1 MLLNRELKPS
11 EIDFVLFHLSHH
23 LEGFHHI
30 RPLLHYGRH
39 RAEGDVVSFFASPDG
54 IDLSLTVVHDG
65 IPVLFPLFN
74 DAAMYRMEEGRLLFS
89 HDLLKSAFYLLS
101 GYQEWS
107 QPAVV
112 DQWQRFPYEASI
124 QCRLG
129 MIHKPLVNYYFEWI
143 IDGLFEFTAFHNI
156 PLQRR
161 MPFGRMGLHLSHDI
175 DLLRY
180 HSSRKVLYRMAQ
192 LVGLRPIHMPRKRLF
207 HSMINIL
214 LDKVRI
220 QRAENPYWSFSKI
233 LNTERYFGFQSSWF
247 FLPRDGGPF
256 DADYNLHDP
265 DVLDMIH
272 RLAGL
277 EQEIGLHGSI
287 KGATDYGHLRTIYQ
301 NFAQLLG
308 HQPAGI
314 RMHFLSL
321 KYPDTMRE
329 FDQMGISYD
338 CSLGFSKMEG
348 FRFGYCFPF
357 RPYDHERGEM
367 SSVWEIPLV
376 AMDTTLLEHRRLG
389 YDEVFHQFEI
399 LLDEV
404 ARFHGV
410 FTLLWHNT
418 TFDEWQHPGIVKFY
432 ESLHHYLSQ
441 YSPVSFTGGAIVDKM
456 ASLR

>member
-39 RAEGDVVSFFASPDG
+39 RAEGEVVSFLASDED
-54 IDLSLTVVHDG
+54 IDLSRAVVLEC
-65 IPVLFPLFN
+65 IPVLFPISE
-74 DAAMYRMEEGRLLFS
+74 DVVMYRMEEGRLVYC

-107 QPAVV
+107 QPDLA

-129 MIHKPLVNYYFEWI
+129 IIHKPMVNYYFEWI
-143 IDGLFEFTAFHNI
+143 IDGLIEFAAFHNL

-192 LVGLRPIHMPRKRLF
+192 LVGLRPINLPRRRLF
-207 HSMINIL
+207 HSVVNTL
-214 LDKVRI
+214 FDKVRI

-233 LNTERYFGFQSSWF
+233 LNTERYFGFRSSWF

-256 DADYNLHDP
+256 DADYDLHDP
-265 DVLDMIH
+265 DVLDMIQ
-272 RLAGL
+272 RLVDL

-287 KGATDYGHLRTIYQ
+287 KGASDYAHLSETHE
-301 NFAQLLG
+301 NLAQLLG
-308 HQPAGI
+308 RKPAGI

-321 KYPDTMRE
+321 KYPDTMLE

-357 RPYDHERGEM
+357 RTYDHDRGRM

-389 YDEVFHQFEI
+389 YDEVFQQFEI

-418 TFDEWQHPGIVKFY
+418 TFDEWRHPGIVKFY

-441 YSPVSFTGGAIVDKM
+441 YSPVSLTGEGIVDKM
-456 ASLR
+456 ESLR